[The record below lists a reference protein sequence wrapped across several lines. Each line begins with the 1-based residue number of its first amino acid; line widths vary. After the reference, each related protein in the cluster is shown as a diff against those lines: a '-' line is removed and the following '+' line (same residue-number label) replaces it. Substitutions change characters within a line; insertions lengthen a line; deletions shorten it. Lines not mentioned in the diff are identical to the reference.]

1 MHNPYIDNPVVE
13 TVEYLSL
20 DEAISLC
27 GISDYE
33 AGELIDYG
41 AIRFHHKVDEQG
53 FLSTEHL
60 HTLQTACK
68 QRRDYDLDLF
78 TIVISVA
85 YLETIAALE
94 KELQQCKAN
103 PHADGSLTILLS

>member
-1 MHNPYIDNPVVE
+1 MHNPYIENTQAE

-20 DEAISLC
+20 DEAINLC

-41 AIRFHHKVDEQG
+41 AIRFHHMVNEQG
-53 FLSTEHL
+53 YISSEHL
-60 HTLQTACK
+60 HMLQAACK

-78 TIVISVA
+78 AIVISVT
-85 YLETIAALE
+85 YLETISALE
-94 KELQQCKAN
+94 KELQQCRATQKSGAEL
-103 PHADGSLTILLS
+103 AILFT

>member
-1 MHNPYIDNPVVE
+1 
-13 TVEYLSL
+13 
-20 DEAISLC
+20 
-27 GISDYE
+27 
-33 AGELIDYG
+33 LIDYG